1 MFGTTLIEHSA
12 LTNSLPEKSQG
23 MAEAVTCRIE
33 QKCQQEEKKKARKKG
48 DGASDLFQERYPI
61 NELSVAIKLGQGG
74 KTRLVLS
81 LCLALMLTATSDRMR
96 SWPELQ
102 S

>member
-1 MFGTTLIEHSA
+1 MSTG
-12 LTNSLPEKSQG
+12 
-23 MAEAVTCRIE
+23 
-33 QKCQQEEKKKARKKG
+33 EKKKARKKG